1 MNVTSTSTEIPG
13 LHASL
18 KPYVSKT
25 RFGLNISS
33 PLVQILHL
41 ELAAREAGLSMAELA
56 NRLLKDKEDSLLL
69 AKAQGDWENYV
80 CLHER
85 AYRVDALVSV
95 IEQHSSKG
103 GTHPEL
109 SIQLGE
115 IASEVWYDAKYPWQ
129 SLEDWRFVFQT
140 LDANKQSLM
149 SKSERRALRKMPSEF
164 TVYRGVSAVDHMEA
178 EEAAFGL
185 SWTTQQS
192 KAEWF
197 ARRFALDDS
206 QAFVIEATIS
216 KKAVI
221 AYLTGREES
230 EILIDPDNIYEMKI
244 EELEREMVEAA

>member
-1 MNVTSTSTEIPG
+1 MNVTSTSIDIPG

-25 RFGLNISS
+25 EFGLYISS
-33 PLVQILHL
+33 PLVQIPHL
-41 ELAAREAGLSMAELA
+41 ELSARAAGLSMAELA
-56 NRLLKDKEDSLLL
+56 NRMLQDKEDGLLF
-69 AKAQGDWENYV
+69 AKAKADWGSYV
-80 CLHER
+80 WLHER
-85 AYRVDALVSV
+85 AYRVDALISI
-95 IEQHSSKG
+95 IEQHAASG
-103 GTHPEL
+103 REYPEL
-109 SIQLGE
+109 SIELGE

-185 SWTTQQS
+185 SWTTQRS

-244 EELEREMVEAA
+244 EELEMEMVEAA